1 MKILVT
7 GGAGFIGSH
16 LSERL
21 VNDGHEVIVLD
32 DFSSGSR
39 ANLSNITDRIQLI
52 ESSILDIEQHEQ
64 ALAGVERIYHLAAL
78 ISGYDSLH
86 EPERYHEINIGGL
99 LRLIQVASRLNRPRI
114 VFASSSTVYGNDGT
128 PVKREDDQAAPL
140 SVYALTKYMGEHTL
154 ALYSQLH
161 GFDWVALRLFNVY
174 GPRQSPNHPYANVTC
189 KFSHAAAT
197 GAGVRLYGDGLQT
210 RDFVYVDDVVNALL
224 AVGAGSPQRIYN
236 VGTGDD
242 SSILRLLETV
252 QSLAG
257 GNMPVERHPA
267 WPNDIRQIRADVS
280 RLERDLHLRPTVTL
294 DEGLQRT
301 VDWFR
306 SVT

>member
-16 LSERL
+16 LCDRL
-21 VNDGHEVIVLD
+21 VDEGHEVVVLD

-39 ANLSNITDRIQLI
+39 ANLANVADRIRIL
-52 ESSILDIEQHEQ
+52 EGSILDIERHEET
-64 ALAGVERIYHLAAL
+64 LRGVQRIYHLAAL

-86 EPERYHEINIGGL
+86 EPERYHEVNIDGL
-99 LRLIQVASRLNRPRI
+99 LRLIKVASRLDRPRI
-114 VFASSSTVYGNDGT
+114 IFASSSTVYGNDGN
-128 PVKREDDQAAPL
+128 PVKREEDHAAPL

-154 ALYSQLH
+154 ALFSQLH

-210 RDFVYVDDVVNALL
+210 RDFVYVDDVVRALL
-224 AVGAGSPQRIYN
+224 AVGGGSKQRIYN
-236 VGTGDD
+236 VGTGED

-257 GNMPVERHPA
+257 GNMPVERHGP

-280 RLERDLHLRPTVTL
+280 RLEQDLGLRPSVSL
-294 DEGLQRT
+294 DDGLRRT
-301 VDWFR
+301 VEWFR
-306 SVT
+306 SAP